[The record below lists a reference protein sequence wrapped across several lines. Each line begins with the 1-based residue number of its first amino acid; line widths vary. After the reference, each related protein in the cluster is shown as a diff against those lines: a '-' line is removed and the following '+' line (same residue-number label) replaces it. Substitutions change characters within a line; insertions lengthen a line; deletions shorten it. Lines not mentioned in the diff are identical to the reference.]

1 MHEPACRHLR
11 RIHKKLTKRITYLL
25 NNIITSEKENVTNY
39 MLGQRT
45 NIGIVLRKLDY
56 MLTLPNGA

>member
-11 RIHKKLTKRITYLL
+11 RIHKKLTKRIAYLL